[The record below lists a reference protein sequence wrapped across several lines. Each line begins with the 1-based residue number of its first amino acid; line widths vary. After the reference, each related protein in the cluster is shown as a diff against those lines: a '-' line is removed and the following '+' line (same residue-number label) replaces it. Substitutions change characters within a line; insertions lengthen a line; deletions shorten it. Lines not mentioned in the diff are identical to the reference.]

1 VTEPDALARGSKR
14 MTHTTDPAPVAG
26 SEKEPDLPL
35 GGSRVQRRLAAAA
48 VELFYRQGALATP
61 VRQITE
67 ACDLTPG
74 ALYNHFGSK
83 DELLYVLVR
92 DIHLRLEDE
101 VTAAQDAVA
110 GDPLAEL
117 RAIVAVYVRRHADH
131 RETARVANREYAL
144 LNGAWYDE
152 VVGIRRRLRDRLV
165 RVLLAGKDKGVFH
178 LPGGEDRAAAV
189 LTAIPILDM
198 CVHISEWFHDRRPL
212 DAAAL
217 QRRYVELAL
226 RMAGARTD

>member
-1 VTEPDALARGSKR
+1 MTES
-14 MTHTTDPAPVAG
+14 
-26 SEKEPDLPL
+26 DLPL
-35 GGSRVQRRLAAAA
+35 GGSRVQRRLAGAA

-101 VTAAQDAVA
+101 VAEAVEAVA
-110 GDPLAEL
+110 GDPLEEL

-131 RETARVANREYAL
+131 RETARVANREYRL
-144 LNGAWYDE
+144 LGGAWYDE
-152 VVGIRRRLRDRLV
+152 IVAIRRRLRDRLAD
-165 RVLLAGKDKGVFH
+165 VLLAGHEKGMFRLVGDA
-178 LPGGEDRAAAV
+178 GGDGRAAAV
-189 LTAIPILDM
+189 RTAVPILDM
-198 CVHISEWFHDRRPL
+198 CVHISEWFHDRHPL
-212 DAAAL
+212 GAAEL
-217 QRRYVELAL
+217 QAHYVELAL

>member
-1 VTEPDALARGSKR
+1 MTE
-14 MTHTTDPAPVAG
+14 
-26 SEKEPDLPL
+26 SELPL

-48 VELFYRQGALATP
+48 IELFYRQGALATP

-101 VTAAQDAVA
+101 VTAACTAVA

-117 RAIVAVYVRRHADH
+117 CALVGVYVTRHADH
-131 RETARVANREYAL
+131 RETARVANREYPL
-144 LNGAWYDE
+144 LTGAWYDE
-152 VVGIRRRLRDRLV
+152 VVAIRRRLRDRLAD
-165 RVLLAGKDKGVFH
+165 VLLAGHEKGVFR
-178 LPGGEDRAAAV
+178 LVGGGDRSAAV

-198 CVHISEWFHDRRPL
+198 CVHISEWFHEHRPL
-212 DAAAL
+212 GADDL
-217 QRRYVELAL
+217 RSRYVELAL
-226 RMAGARTD
+226 RMAGPRTD

>member
-1 VTEPDALARGSKR
+1 VKPVTE
-14 MTHTTDPAPVAG
+14 T
-26 SEKEPDLPL
+26 DLPL

-101 VTAAQDAVA
+101 VTLALETVA
-110 GDPLAEL
+110 GDPLEEL
-117 RAIVAVYVRRHADH
+117 RAIVGVYVRRHADH
-131 RETARVANREYAL
+131 RETARVANREYRL
-144 LNGAWYDE
+144 LGGAWYDE
-152 VVGIRRRLRDRLV
+152 IVTIRRRLRDRVADVLQAGHEKSVFRLV
-165 RVLLAGKDKGVFH
+165 
-178 LPGGEDRAAAV
+178 GGDDPAAAV
-189 LTAIPILDM
+189 LTAVPIIDM
-198 CVHISEWFHDRRPL
+198 CVHISEWFHDRHPL
-212 DAAAL
+212 GAAEL
-217 QRRYVELAL
+217 QARYVELAL

>member
-1 VTEPDALARGSKR
+1 MAE
-14 MTHTTDPAPVAG
+14 
-26 SEKEPDLPL
+26 SELPL

-48 VELFYRQGALATP
+48 IELFYRQGALATS

-67 ACDLTPG
+67 VCGLTPG

-83 DELLYVLVR
+83 DELLYVIVR

-101 VTAAQDAVA
+101 VAAACAGVE

-117 RAIVAVYVRRHADH
+117 RAIVGVYVTRHADH
-131 RETARVANREYAL
+131 RETARVANREYPL
-144 LNGAWYDE
+144 LTGAWYDE
-152 VVGIRRRLRDRLV
+152 VITVRRRLRDRLAD
-165 RVLLAGKDKGVFH
+165 VLLAGQLKGTFR
-178 LPGGEDRAAAV
+178 LAGGDDRSAAV

-198 CVHISEWFHDRRPL
+198 CVHISEWFHERRPL
-212 DAAAL
+212 GHAEL
-217 QRRYVELAL
+217 RSRYVELAL